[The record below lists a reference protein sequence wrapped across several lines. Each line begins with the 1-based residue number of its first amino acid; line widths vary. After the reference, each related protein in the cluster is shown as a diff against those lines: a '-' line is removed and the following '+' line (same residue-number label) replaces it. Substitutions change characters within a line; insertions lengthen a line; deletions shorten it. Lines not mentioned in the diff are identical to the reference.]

1 MGKTIEK
8 FIEEKYE
15 NDNWDFCFDDL
26 TEVEQKKLKA
36 ELLKEARAFRK
47 ILSDFVETLDC
58 KYTELANKIT
68 EFADTFRDLSFWV
81 EDDGTELGVDG
92 WLDIYSD
99 LFAVVINVDKDGKF
113 FVNKELEIEID
124 FDGNGA
130 DFAHVDTESGEFT
143 NI

>member
-1 MGKTIEK
+1 MTIEK
-8 FIEEKYE
+8 FFEEKG
-15 NDNWDFCFDDL
+15 NNWDFSFDNL
-26 TEVEQKKLKA
+26 TEVEQNELKA
-36 ELLKEARAFRK
+36 EILQEARVFRK

-58 KYTELANKIT
+58 KYTELPNKIT
-68 EFADTFRDLSFWV
+68 EFSNTYSDLSFWV
-81 EDDGTELGVDG
+81 EDDGTALGTDG

-130 DFAHVDTESGEFT
+130 DFAFVDTESGEFT
-143 NI
+143 HI

>member
-1 MGKTIEK
+1 MMTLEK
-8 FIEEKYE
+8 FFEEK
-15 NDNWDFCFDDL
+15 NDNWHFGFDNL
-26 TEVEQKKLKA
+26 TEVEQNKLKA
-36 ELLKEARAFRK
+36 ELLQEARAFRK

-68 EFADTFRDLSFWV
+68 EFADTFSDLSFWV

-130 DFAHVDTESGEFT
+130 DFAFVDTESGEFT

>member
-1 MGKTIEK
+1 MMTIEK
-8 FIEEKYE
+8 FFDHRNE
-15 NDNWDFCFDDL
+15 NLNFCFDDL
-26 TEVEQKKLKA
+26 TEVEQNELKA
-36 ELLKEARAFRK
+36 EILQDARAFRK

-68 EFADTFRDLSFWV
+68 EFANTYIDLSFWV
-81 EDDGTELGVDG
+81 EDDGTALGADG

-124 FDGNGA
+124 FDGNGT
-130 DFAHVDTESGEFT
+130 DFAFVDTENGEFT

>member
-1 MGKTIEK
+1 MMTIEK
-8 FIEEKYE
+8 FFDHRNE
-15 NDNWDFCFDDL
+15 NWNFCFDDL
-26 TEVEQKKLKA
+26 TEVEQNELKA
-36 ELLKEARAFRK
+36 EILQDARAFRK

-68 EFADTFRDLSFWV
+68 EFANTYIDLSFWV
-81 EDDGTELGVDG
+81 EDDGTALGADG

-113 FVNKELEIEID
+113 FVNKELQIEID

-130 DFAHVDTESGEFT
+130 DFAFVDTESGEFT

>member
-1 MGKTIEK
+1 MTIEK
-8 FIEEKYE
+8 FFEEKG
-15 NDNWDFCFDDL
+15 NNWDFSFDNL
-26 TEVEQKKLKA
+26 TEVEQNELKA
-36 ELLKEARAFRK
+36 EILQEARVFRK

-58 KYTELANKIT
+58 KYTELPNKIT
-68 EFADTFRDLSFWV
+68 EFSNTYSDLSFWV
-81 EDDGTELGVDG
+81 EDDGTALGTDG

-130 DFAHVDTESGEFT
+130 DFAYVDTESGEFT
-143 NI
+143 HI

>member
-1 MGKTIEK
+1 MMTIENFFDRK
-8 FIEEKYE
+8 NE
-15 NDNWDFCFDDL
+15 NWNFCFDNL
-26 TEVEQKKLKA
+26 TEVEQNELKA
-36 ELLKEARAFRK
+36 EILQDARAFRK

-68 EFADTFRDLSFWV
+68 EFANTFSDLSFWV
-81 EDDGTELGVDG
+81 EDDGTALGADG

-130 DFAHVDTESGEFT
+130 DFAFVDTESGEFT

>member
-1 MGKTIEK
+1 MMTIEK
-8 FIEEKYE
+8 FFDRKNE
-15 NDNWDFCFDDL
+15 NWNFCFDDL
-26 TEVEQKKLKA
+26 TEVEQNELKA
-36 ELLKEARAFRK
+36 EILQDARAFRK

-58 KYTELANKIT
+58 KYTELASKIT
-68 EFADTFRDLSFWV
+68 EFANTFSDLSFWV
-81 EDDGTELGVDG
+81 EDDGTALGADG

-113 FVNKELEIEID
+113 LVNKELQIEID

-130 DFAHVDTESGEFT
+130 DFAFVDTESGEFM

>member
-1 MGKTIEK
+1 MMTIEK
-8 FIEEKYE
+8 FIEEKG
-15 NDNWDFCFDDL
+15 NNWNFCFNDL
-26 TEVEQKKLKA
+26 TEVEQNELKA
-36 ELLKEARAFRK
+36 EILQDAIAFRK

-68 EFADTFRDLSFWV
+68 EFANTFSDLSFWV
-81 EDDGTELGVDG
+81 EDDGTALGADG

-113 FVNKELEIEID
+113 FLNKELQLEID
-124 FDGNGA
+124 LDGNGA
-130 DFAHVDTESGEFT
+130 DFAFVDTESGEFM